1 MLVKCG
7 DDIMFFLDSYC
18 ADLYPIIKL
27 IKLFINLVRFA
38 VPIILILYVT
48 IDIAKAV
55 IAGSED
61 EMKKNQNVIIK
72 RLIYALAVFL
82 VVSLVSFTMDVIADV
97 GVSDLGGDPLDFST
111 WRSCW
116 KCKSKKECAAIDDK
130 NTDKDEKEVD
140 ADKDKKNDVN
150 KKTGGG
156 CFLPGTKVIT
166 INGYKDIDK
175 IRVGDYVL
183 SYNEKLKKNEYKE
196 VLNIYI
202 HNNYE
207 ELYSISID
215 KNTLLTVT
223 GLHRIYVN
231 RNNVISY
238 IAAEDLKIGDRVM
251 YSDGSFHT
259 INSISHKPI
268 HTFVY
273 NINVSDNHNYFVGSN
288 GILVH
293 NRKDI
298 AN

>member
-1 MLVKCG
+1 
-7 DDIMFFLDSYC
+7 MFFLDSYC
-18 ADLYPIIKL
+18 ADLYPIIKI

-48 IDIAKAV
+48 IDVAKAV

-82 VVSLVSFTMDVIADV
+82 VVSLVSFTMDLIADV
-97 GVSDLGGDPLDFST
+97 GVSDLGGDPLDLST

-116 KCKSKKECAAIDDK
+116 KCKSKEACAAIDEK

-231 RNNVISY
+231 RNSVISY

-268 HTFVY
+268 HTLVY
-273 NINVSDNHNYFVGSN
+273 NINVSDNHNYYVGSD